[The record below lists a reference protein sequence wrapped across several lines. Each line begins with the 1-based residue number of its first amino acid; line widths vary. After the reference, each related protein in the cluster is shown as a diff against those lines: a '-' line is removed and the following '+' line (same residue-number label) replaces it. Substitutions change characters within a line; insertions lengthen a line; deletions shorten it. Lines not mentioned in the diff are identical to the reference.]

1 MTHQN
6 HRCPLLCRRSGD
18 SRKWPASSRRTG
30 CASFVSLYRLL
41 KLGGM
46 AGLCL
51 WCLPTNAAT
60 LTWDSVTGTNISYRV
75 YGSIA
80 TAPFV
85 LLFSTANTTASVTP
99 SDTQPTRYFV
109 TSFSTNYATPES
121 EASNIVTISPPPPPL
136 TGLSFQA
143 EQGVIAAPFY
153 INGTVIQ
160 QDVQTTV
167 ASQGGRASYTFTI
180 TNAGTYTVSAMVNAP
195 DGGADSVF
203 VNIDSEPGD
212 ANIWSI
218 PNTVGFEKRT
228 VRFAGETNDHAF
240 ALTAMQ
246 HVLIFRGREAGC
258 QIDSITVAPTAAP
271 VPPQPIPG
279 APPAPTGL
287 KAVQIQP
294 NRIDLSWTTVPN
306 AVTEVERSVEGAP
319 FSKLATVTFGVY
331 HYSDTSVR
339 RKYDYRFRARAVSLF
354 GVSGYS
360 NEVFISSR

>member
-1 MTHQN
+1 
-6 HRCPLLCRRSGD
+6 
-18 SRKWPASSRRTG
+18 
-30 CASFVSLYRLL
+30 
-41 KLGGM
+41 M

-60 LTWDSVTGTNISYRV
+60 LTWDAVTGTNISYRV

-85 LLFSTANTTASVTP
+85 LLFSTASTTASVTP

-109 TSFSTNYATPES
+109 TSYSTNYATPES

-218 PNTVGFEKRT
+218 PNTAGFEKRT

-279 APPAPTGL
+279 APPAPTNLRG
-287 KAVQIQP
+287 VSVSP
-294 NRIDLSWTTVPN
+294 TRVDLSWLTVSN
-306 AVTEVERSVEGAP
+306 AATEVERSVEGAA
-319 FSKLATVTFGVY
+319 FSKLATMSFGIY
-331 HYSDTSVR
+331 HYSDTSIR
-339 RKYDYRFRARAVSLF
+339 KKYDYAYRVRAVNSG

-360 NEVFISSR
+360 NTLLFSPR